1 MLGAPTLVTARGGSP
16 MAFVFLL
23 FAFVVGGLVWLP
35 RPGADD
41 RAAIRFAAQIHL
53 RRHDRR

>member
-1 MLGAPTLVTARGGSP
+1 

-35 RPGADD
+35 PLGADD

-53 RRHDRR
+53 WRHDRR

>member
-1 MLGAPTLVTARGGSP
+1 